1 MEKLVISRIGD
12 KLEGFIKSPNGIVIK
27 VFIHNNTVRVFDILN
42 ISVEEYNN
50 SLKNTK
56 YRPTEIDNM
65 NELTLLKLFRDNKG
79 WN

>member
-1 MEKLVISRIGD
+1 MKERTVELGLCKGR
-12 KLEGFIKSPNGIVIK
+12 
-27 VFIHNNTVRVFDILN
+27 HNIQG
-42 ISVEEYNN
+42 VEEYKN
-50 SLKNTK
+50 SLKNKK